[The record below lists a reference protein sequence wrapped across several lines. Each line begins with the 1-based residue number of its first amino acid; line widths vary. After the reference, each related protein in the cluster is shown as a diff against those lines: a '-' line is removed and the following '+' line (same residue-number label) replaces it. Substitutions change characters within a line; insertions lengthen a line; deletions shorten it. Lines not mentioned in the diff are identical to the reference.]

1 MWFQFLHW
9 FTSAPKA
16 RAHVEHCAERMHPF
30 VTAFDFRHE
39 SWLSEKR
46 RHTTLAME
54 RERGIV
60 HIIVDAP
67 GGVTKRAHT
76 VWEATSPELAI
87 MRL

>member
-1 MWFQFLHW
+1 
-9 FTSAPKA
+9 
-16 RAHVEHCAERMHPF
+16 MHPF